1 MSEDAGLA
9 FSCSPAFSFGKL
21 LRMREN
27 VPVLALTGMFV
38 AAMVTLCVL
47 VLSSHNSDVVSNG
60 LIQLAGTAIG
70 GVAGLAV
77 GKGMSKD
84 HNGPT
89 TVEATTLEVTK

>member
-1 MSEDAGLA
+1 
-9 FSCSPAFSFGKL
+9 
-21 LRMREN
+21 MREH

-38 AAMVTLCVL
+38 AAMATLCVL

-89 TVEATTLEVTK
+89 NVEVSPTNVEVTK